1 MQLLTEYRRREA
13 REATSWLACLT
24 LRSPQDKKRATAHQH
39 FICPE
44 FDVKFRIET
53 ILQRALDC
61 KCSETVDMVQ
71 ANPNRNGDRKE
82 PEHEGRRCCCRIYLQ
97 VDQPEQKGNDY
108 RGIGKRSTEKR
119 KRCRILPSQG
129 GLQETAKDYF
139 LLNCGTDDEVKE
151 RGNSDTEA
159 VVSCRRYSFHAVF
172 NAFAAIL

>member
-1 MQLLTEYRRREA
+1 MAALGFSMRPATKDNSWIVDSPNTNRSKELSDGRLPSSIQLLTEYRRREA

-71 ANPNRNGDRKE
+71 ANPNRNGDKQ
-82 PEHEGRRCCCRIYLQ
+82 C
-97 VDQPEQKGNDY
+97 
-108 RGIGKRSTEKR
+108 IG
-119 KRCRILPSQG
+119 
-129 GLQETAKDYF
+129 
-139 LLNCGTDDEVKE
+139 
-151 RGNSDTEA
+151 
-159 VVSCRRYSFHAVF
+159 
-172 NAFAAIL
+172 